1 MSYWL
6 SLVLF
11 RPRVFVCVTVAP
23 QLYDKIDTMNKL
35 SAVPF
40 CNGSGLQTALSWWF
54 QYWENFKT
62 WWSQARSSVPISKQ
76 IHLRTISNHLR
87 ERYPRKVRVT
97 LNLKSAYRVGV
108 IRFDGV
114 MMQRRSSLRA
124 LIASMSSVS
133 WLLLLLLLQRLS
145 VMRNRTNH
153 QGRHIY
159 SN

>member
-11 RPRVFVCVTVAP
+11 RPGVFVCVTV
-23 QLYDKIDTMNKL
+23 DKIDTMNQL

-40 CNGSGLQTALSWWF
+40 MQWVRVTDVQTALSWWF

-62 WWSQARSSVPISKQ
+62 WWSQASSSAPISKQ
-76 IHLRTISNHLR
+76 IHLRTISYHLR

-133 WLLLLLLLQRLS
+133 WLLLLLLQRLS